1 MPNELSADDGI
12 EVVTNEPEPQ
22 IPVLSDEQ
30 PADEPEKEEE
40 APPVE
45 PVVEPQDTE
54 PVEPPTT
61 TQPEESPV
69 TTELETTQGT
79 AEPLPDDETIDTEP
93 VTLESMQKAMTKL
106 QNRYG
111 YLQRQIE
118 KGAVPSD
125 TQIVQKEVT
134 PVTVTED
141 KPKAVPDFND
151 PKPKEDD
158 FENFDEYNEALLD
171 WKVDKKLAEQKAE
184 AEAAK
189 NEVREKELETEFRTK
204 LAEGEEKY
212 ADFGESISDP
222 TVPMHAGIVNL
233 LRETDNPA
241 DVAYY
246 LSKNRKECATISQMT
261 SNRAAIA
268 IGKIDARFEANPV
281 KKLPF
286 NSSDI
291 KDVNGIEEP
300 EKKKQSIPE
309 APAPITP
316 IGSRETVTKDP
327 DKMTQAEYEAY
338 RTAQK
343 KAKGI

>member
-1 MPNELSADDGI
+1 MADEQLADDGI
-12 EVVTNEPEPQ
+12 EIVTNEPEPQ
-22 IPVLSDEQ
+22 IPVLADEQ
-30 PADEPEKEEE
+30 TPVEPETPEET
-40 APPVE
+40 PPVE
-45 PVVEPQDTE
+45 PAAEVPEQDTE
-54 PVEPPTT
+54 VEQPITI
-61 TQPEESPV
+61 QPEEVSPV
-69 TTELETTQGT
+69 TTEPETPQGT
-79 AEPLPDDETIDTEP
+79 AEPLPEEETIDTEP

-111 YLQRQIE
+111 YLQRQME
-118 KGAVPSD
+118 KGAVPPD
-125 TQIVQKEVT
+125 TQIIQKEVV

-151 PKPKEDD
+151 PKPNQDD
-158 FENFDEYNEALLD
+158 FEDFEEYNDALLD

-184 AEAAK
+184 DDAAE
-189 NEVREKELETEFRTK
+189 NEVIEKELEEKFRTK

-212 ADFGESISDP
+212 ADFSESITDP
-222 TVPMHAGIVNL
+222 TVPIHAGIVNL
-233 LRETDNPA
+233 LRDTDNPA

-246 LSKNRKECATISQMT
+246 LTKNRKECASISQMT
-261 SNRAAIA
+261 PNRAAIA
-268 IGKIDARFEANPV
+268 LGKIDAKFEAEPV
-281 KKLPF
+281 QKLPP
-286 NSSDI
+286 
-291 KDVNGIEEP
+291 EEL

-327 DKMTQAEYEAY
+327 DKMSQAEYEAF